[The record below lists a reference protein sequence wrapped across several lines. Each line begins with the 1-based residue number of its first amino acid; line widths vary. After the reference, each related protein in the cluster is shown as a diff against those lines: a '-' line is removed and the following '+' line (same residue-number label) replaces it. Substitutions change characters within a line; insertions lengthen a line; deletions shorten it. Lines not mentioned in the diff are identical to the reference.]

1 MLCWQ
6 YIKSKIVSNDKE
18 VTANEQFYT
27 PLRIALH
34 STINVSMIDWFAAI
48 PELHKSM
55 VMPQGSMSVLA
66 IGTVNVEREKI
77 FNIYM
82 MDTKLEEFIL
92 QLYCSPNNMGQ
103 GMEVR
108 EATLY
113 RQVRGVTPQTEDE
126 WTVELYSVGDP
137 ELSLDDKL
145 YKRVWS
151 ENSAGK
157 VDLVSFEED
166 VIRMEE
172 TLHYTNNYML
182 YGREV
187 VSTVP
192 ATETLLVGV
201 EESENTAELVHCIG
215 LTVPLSAIKVQ

>member
-1 MLCWQ
+1 MLGWK
-6 YIKSKIVSNDKE
+6 YIKRKLVSKDKE
-18 VTANEQFYT
+18 VPANEQFYS

-48 PELHKSM
+48 PELHKAL
-55 VMPQGSMSVLA
+55 VMPHGSMSVLA
-66 IGTVNVEREKI
+66 IGTVDVDREKI

-113 RQVRGVTPQTEDE
+113 RQVAGATPQTEDE
-126 WTVELYSVGDP
+126 WTVEMYSVGDP
-137 ELSLDDKL
+137 EISLDDKV
-145 YKRVWS
+145 YNRIWS

-157 VDLVSFEED
+157 VDLVTFEED

-182 YGREV
+182 YGRDIDAV
-187 VSTVP
+187 TP
-192 ATETLLVGV
+192 MTELLLVGV
-201 EESENTAELVHCIG
+201 EESDDTAELVYSIG